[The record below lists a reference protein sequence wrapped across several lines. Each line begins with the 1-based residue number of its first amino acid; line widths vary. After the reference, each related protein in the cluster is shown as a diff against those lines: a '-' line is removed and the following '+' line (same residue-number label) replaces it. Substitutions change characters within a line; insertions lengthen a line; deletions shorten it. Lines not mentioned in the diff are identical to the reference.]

1 MIIKLKIFSEHDYQV
16 MKVSSYI
23 KSLYFDRGNCIFRLT
38 IFLTAISF
46 PQDSEIG
53 IKELLSKQLLSEP
66 KLYHYP
72 PDPLFMN
79 RPFSLDMVMD
89 IPDASAQSI
98 LLFFKTDQMK
108 NYREISLK
116 GNHGLY
122 RFKVKTDEFPG
133 QSINYFFV
141 VRTNQGKIYGAPL
154 DSKGIISPVKRK
166 FVDPIQYYERKKRL
180 NQ

>member
-1 MIIKLKIFSEHDYQV
+1 MLNRIFYFSIFIV
-16 MKVSSYI
+16 AT
-23 KSLYFDRGNCIFRLT
+23 SLSQQLD
-38 IFLTAISF
+38 
-46 PQDSEIG
+46 IG
-53 IKELLSKQLLSEP
+53 IRELLSKRLLSEP

-72 PDPLFMN
+72 PDPLFIN

-89 IPDASAQSI
+89 IPDALIQSVS
-98 LLFFKTDQMK
+98 LLFKTDQME

-116 GNHGLY
+116 GSHGLY

>member
-1 MIIKLKIFSEHDYQV
+1 

-23 KSLYFDRGNCIFRLT
+23 KSLYIDQKNRIFHFT

-46 PQDSEIG
+46 SQDSEIG
-53 IKELLSKQLLSEP
+53 IKELLSEP

-133 QSINYFFV
+133 QSIKYFFV